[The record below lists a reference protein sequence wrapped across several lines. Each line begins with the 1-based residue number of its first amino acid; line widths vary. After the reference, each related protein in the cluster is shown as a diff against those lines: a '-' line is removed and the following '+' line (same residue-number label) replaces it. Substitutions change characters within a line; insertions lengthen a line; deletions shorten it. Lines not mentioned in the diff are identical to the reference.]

1 MHQNLHVYSWNSVF
15 MTKALTNVHKVFFMN
30 TKIKKKI
37 KKKSIHSLKDPFFL
51 VSSEQWIAT
60 SIVLINDCLMSKS
73 EQTRMETV
81 WYFYA
86 NFATLAMNLRHHTEL
101 KHPARKYLPV
111 IDNSKKFYWAKL
123 HLWTDLF

>member
-1 MHQNLHVYSWNSVF
+1 

-37 KKKSIHSLKDPFFL
+37 HSFTERPFFL

-60 SIVLINDCLMSKS
+60 SIVLINVCLMSKS

-81 WYFYA
+81 SYFYA

-111 IDNSKKFYWAKL
+111 IDNSKKFY
-123 HLWTDLF
+123 